1 MPKPGEQAPGFTL
14 PSTEGDLRLSDLL
27 QGGPVLL
34 AFYFEDAT
42 PTCSTE
48 IESLKDAHETLRE
61 LGASIV
67 AISADSIES
76 HRKFA
81 ERLGGLPFPL
91 ASDADLHAAS
101 PRTTRAA
108 LAAPSSSSGRTASSR
123 TPPIRSAPTA
133 SRSWKARFERWG
145 WSCRLCWVW
154 NRCRGPRLRR
164 AGPPATGRKTPM
176 PDQGERRVSGSE
188 DPDLY

>member
-1 MPKPGEQAPGFTL
+1 MPEPGEQAPGFTL
-14 PSTEGDLRLSDLL
+14 PSTEGELNLSDLL

-67 AISADSIES
+67 AISTDSIES
-76 HRKFA
+76 HQKFA

-91 ASDADLHAAS
+91 ASDADL
-101 PRTTRAA
+101 
-108 LAAPSSSSGRTASSR
+108 RTAGAYDTVAEDDPR
-123 TPPIRSAPTA
+123 RS
-133 SRSWKARFERWG
+133 
-145 WSCRLCWVW
+145 
-154 NRCRGPRLRR
+154 RR
-164 AGPPATGRKTPM
+164 ALFVIGQDGVITYAANPFSPNSLSQLEGALRALGL
-176 PDQGERRVSGSE
+176 E
-188 DPDLY
+188 L

>member
-1 MPKPGEQAPGFTL
+1 MPEQGEQAPDFTL
-14 PSTEGDLRLSDLL
+14 SSTEGELRLSALL

-76 HRKFA
+76 HRTFA

-91 ASDADLHAAS
+91 ASDADL
-101 PRTTRAA
+101 RAA
-108 LAAPSSSSGRTASSR
+108 GAYNAIAEDDPR
-123 TPPIRSAPTA
+123 RS
-133 SRSWKARFERWG
+133 
-145 WSCRLCWVW
+145 
-154 NRCRGPRLRR
+154 RR
-164 AGPPATGRKTPM
+164 ALFVIGQDGVITYAANPFSPNSLSQLEGAFRALGL
-176 PDQGERRVSGSE
+176 E
-188 DPDLY
+188 L